1 MRNRSTTFIVLLTI
15 SLTLS
20 VSGCKDTLEPTPVDL
35 LTDDVVLNEPADVP
49 NVEIGLYNAF
59 RTVAPATVIAG
70 DATADMLVNN
80 GTFTQYQELGTKQIT
95 SANASVTTL
104 WTALYEAI
112 YIANFIL
119 ERLPNVDGVPTALR
133 NQVMGEAHFVR
144 GYCYFIA
151 AYSFGG
157 VPLVTTTPIEDNRN
171 IGRTSKDEILDFAL
185 ADYTAALGQMPTKP
199 VSTAFAGEYALQSA
213 LARFHLYRGNWADAE
228 TYATNVINSKQ
239 YSLDTLFSYVVT
251 KDFPAES
258 ILEGAYTLTDDPGT
272 DGNIGLNNIFVSR
285 RELVPSNPTVVAL
298 ASNESGDRF
307 SSISF
312 NSDNL
317 KGNDNGWSV
326 AKYGT
331 ADQDNNN
338 VMFFRLG
345 EIYLIR
351 AEARAQLNNVTG
363 DNSAQTDINVLRKRA
378 KAPTITAVTKTQMIQ
393 IIENERLY
401 ELAFEGHRWYD
412 LVRTGRASAV
422 MSVFSPNWQD
432 KYEVW
437 PVPQREIQNNPALVG
452 NQNPGY

>member
-1 MRNRSTTFIVLLTI
+1 MKKSSAIFLTTF
-15 SLTLS
+15 TLS
-20 VSGCKDTLEPTPVDL
+20 LFIAGCKDTLEPKPVDI

-70 DATADMLVNN
+70 DATADLLINN

-95 SANASVTTL
+95 SANASVSTL
-104 WTALYEAI
+104 WSALYETI

-119 ERLPNVDGVPTALR
+119 ERLPNVEGVRTSER
-133 NQVMGEAHFVR
+133 NQVMGEAHFIR

-151 AYSFGG
+151 AYSFGA
-157 VPLVTTTPIEDNRN
+157 VPLVTTTPVDDNRN
-171 IGRTSKDEILDFAL
+171 IGRTDKEAILDFAL
-185 ADYTAALGQMPTKP
+185 ADYNAALGLMPTKP

-228 TYATNVINSKQ
+228 TYASNVINSKQ
-239 YSLDTLFSYVVT
+239 YSLDTLFSDVVT
-251 KDFPAES
+251 KDFPSES

-272 DGNIGLNNIFVSR
+272 DGNVGLNNIFVSR
-285 RELVPSNPTVVAL
+285 RELVPSNPAVVAL

-307 SSISF
+307 SSIKF
-312 NSDNL
+312 DANNL

-351 AEARAQLNNVTG
+351 AEARAQLERVTG
-363 DNSAQTDINVLRKRA
+363 DNSAQSDINVLRKRA
-378 KAPTITAVTKTQMIQ
+378 KAPAVTAVTKPQMIQ

-412 LVRTGRASAV
+412 LVRTGRARAV
-422 MSVFSPNWQD
+422 MSAFSTNWQD